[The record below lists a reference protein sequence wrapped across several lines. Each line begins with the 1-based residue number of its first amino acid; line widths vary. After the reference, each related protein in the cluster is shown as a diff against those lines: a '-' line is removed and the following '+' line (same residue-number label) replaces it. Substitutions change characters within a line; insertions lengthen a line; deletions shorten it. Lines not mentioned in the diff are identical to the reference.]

1 MLILVILIFNRV
13 IVKFVILVMLM
24 LKVMLMTLVIS
35 RMLILKVTLIMFV
48 IVDVGDVDVDVG
60 HLEQEREEL
69 TVLAGDNMEVGGSV
83 GENVE

>member
-1 MLILVILIFNRV
+1 M

-35 RMLILKVTLIMFV
+35 RMLILKSDADF
-48 IVDVGDVDVDVG
+48 VDVGDFDVDNGDVDVDVG

-69 TVLAGDNMEVGGSV
+69 TVLAGDNTEVGGSV

>member
-1 MLILVILIFNRV
+1 M
-13 IVKFVILVMLM
+13 
-24 LKVMLMTLVIS
+24 
-35 RMLILKVTLIMFV
+35 ILKLSEGDIGY
-48 IVDVGDVDVDVG
+48 VDIDVG

>member
-1 MLILVILIFNRV
+1 M

-48 IVDVGDVDVDVG
+48 IGYVDIDVG

-69 TVLAGDNMEVGGSV
+69 TVLAGDKTEVGGSV